1 MVAVGLPGS
10 NVSSHLFGRGDA
22 TAEALAVE
30 CAQFDF
36 RDVQPTAV
44 LGRVVDF
51 EALGQTTG
59 FGWHEGFVERGD
71 VVGIEVVHHQ
81 SDFDRLRIAFI
92 EHGLDEPSPIL
103 AGAALRNFNVAT
115 SGQWF
120 DFHKQG
126 GHAVAHIFVVKDLSV
141 TWRGWNGWMD
151 LADQLL
157 VRFIH
162 AHDRIKRIVGQLV
175 DRQHIF
181 HRRDERCITVGRNLP
196 VFTQMRLQFIFFSDR
211 CTVMVETWS
220 AIFSSTSFSASNRT
234 VQRWRPAGAFEQAR
248 AVSRAS
254 NSPSKFTARGLLW
267 GLRPKAASTPS
278 STKRCL
284 RCSIVREL
292 TPKAVATS
300 ATFQGSP
307 NFPASHRSKARA

>member
-1 MVAVGLPGS
+1 MLCRRWCNAG
-10 NVSSHLFGRGDA
+10 
-22 TAEALAVE
+22 
-30 CAQFDF
+30 
-36 RDVQPTAV
+36 
-44 LGRVVDF
+44 
-51 EALGQTTG
+51 
-59 FGWHEGFVERGD
+59 EGGN

-81 SDFDRLRIAFI
+81 SDFDRVRITLI
-92 EHGLDEPSPIL
+92 EHGLGKSSPVL
-103 AGAALRNFNVAT
+103 TSAALGDLDVAT
-115 SGQWF
+115 SGQRF
-120 DFHKQG
+120 DLHEQG
-126 GHAVAHIFVVKDLSV
+126 GHAVAHIFVIKDASV
-141 TWRGWNGWMD
+141 AWRGRNGGTD

-162 AHDRIKRIVGQLV
+162 AYDRVKRIVRQLV

-181 HRRDERCITVGRNLP
+181 LRREEGGISVGRNLP
-196 VFTQMRLQFIFFSDR
+196 IFAQVRLQFIFFSDR

-248 AVSRAS
+248 VVSRAS

-267 GLRPKAASTPS
+267 GLRTKAASTPS

-300 ATFQGSP
+300 ATFHGSP
-307 NFPASHRSKARA
+307 NSPASHRSKARA